1 MGGEPRRPAGR
12 PYGGR
17 DWTSPLRN
25 HESLPLQE
33 RALKA
38 IDGSGNGLIKGEV
51 LRETQVR
58 IMMPPSMKTGS
69 PVVKAQESEA
79 R

>member
-1 MGGEPRRPAGR
+1 MGSQGDQPVAPTR
-12 PYGGR
+12 GG

-38 IDGSGNGLIKGEV
+38 IDGPGNGLIEGDV
-51 LRETQVR
+51 PRETQVR